1 MAHQSALS
9 EDKVVWSCSVLT
21 FDLHSLR
28 ACVFFLSFSTFSP
41 RICSPHAMVSV
52 VILLDRGW
60 KSTLTRGG
68 RMLLNL
74 IWLDD
79 SILRGHTIG
88 MQSTGSI
95 QLLAQNSLSSFL
107 SRPDLATM
115 LHNLLNYSRL
125 GEESDILTSAPLHV
139 KQALFSPVFLVTSP
153 NVIWVDTVFSFCW
166 TNNTLRKSYCTAG
179 QDGRFRT
186 AWCERN
192 GRGAGGRA
200 ADRKR
205 KTHRT
210 VDSTQSLRKDGSD
223 GRYMSNSR
231 SEYHVTSTIPWWGWF
246 SYSQRQNDALTH
258 RMLFILKPLIK
269 SGSLPLSV
277 ERLQRIIV

>member
-21 FDLHSLR
+21 FDLHSFWVCL
-28 ACVFFLSFSTFSP
+28 CVFFFCPFQLFSP
-41 RICSPHAMVSV
+41 RICSPHAMASV

-95 QLLAQNSLSSFL
+95 QLLAQNRLSSFL

-139 KQALFSPVFLVTSP
+139 KQSIIRPRLSR
-153 NVIWVDTVFSFCW
+153 NVAQCY
-166 TNNTLRKSYCTAG
+166 L
-179 QDGRFRT
+179 GRH
-186 AWCERN
+186 C
-192 GRGAGGRA
+192 
-200 ADRKR
+200 
-205 KTHRT
+205 
-210 VDSTQSLRKDGSD
+210 V
-223 GRYMSNSR
+223 
-231 SEYHVTSTIPWWGWF
+231 
-246 SYSQRQNDALTH
+246 
-258 RMLFILKPLIK
+258 FILSNK
-269 SGSLPLSV
+269 
-277 ERLQRIIV
+277 